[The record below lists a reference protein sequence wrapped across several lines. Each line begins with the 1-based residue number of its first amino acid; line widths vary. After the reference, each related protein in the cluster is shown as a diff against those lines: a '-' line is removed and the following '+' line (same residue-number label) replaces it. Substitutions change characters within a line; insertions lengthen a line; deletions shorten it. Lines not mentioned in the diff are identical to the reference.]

1 MIVVIPWK
9 QTMRYPAEHK
19 QQTRERIVRAA
30 ARQFRRRGSEG
41 AGIVDLMHDLRLTHG
56 GFYRHFD
63 SKDELFVEAF
73 RYALQERGQRIAAA
87 VAQAAPGTELKTVI
101 DTYLDVAHCDDV
113 ASGCPVA
120 ALASELSRRPHGM
133 RTALLAV
140 LRDHTHRIAT
150 YMPGQTQEE
159 REFKARVLLS
169 GMAGTLSVARLLPD
183 DEQRARLLQEAR
195 HFYFEAA
202 RR

>member
-1 MIVVIPWK
+1 
-9 QTMRYPAEHK
+9 MRYPAEHK

-30 ARQFRRRGSEG
+30 ARQFRRRGGDG

-87 VAQAAPGTELKTVI
+87 VGQATPGTELQAVI

-113 ASGCPVA
+113 ASGCPMA
-120 ALASELSRRPHGM
+120 ALAPELARRPQGM
-133 RTALLAV
+133 RTTLLAV
-140 LRDHTHRIAT
+140 LRDHIHRIAK
-150 YMPGQTQEE
+150 YVPGRTEEE
-159 REFKARVLLS
+159 RQSKARVLLS
-169 GMAGTLSVARLLPD
+169 GMAGTLNAARLLTD
-183 DEQRARLLQEAR
+183 AGQRARFLKEAR
-195 HFYFEAA
+195 RFYYEAA
-202 RR
+202 GR